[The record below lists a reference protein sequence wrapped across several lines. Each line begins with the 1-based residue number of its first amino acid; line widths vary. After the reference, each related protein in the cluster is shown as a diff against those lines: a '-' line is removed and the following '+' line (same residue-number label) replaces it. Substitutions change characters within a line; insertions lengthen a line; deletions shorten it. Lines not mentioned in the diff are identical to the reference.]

1 VLSCYEAGRDGFWI
15 HRALVGEGIDNKI
28 IDSASIEVSRRMKQV
43 KADRVDVIALL
54 RLLMRYVGGETQAL
68 KTIRIPTVEEEDDRR
83 LNRERDRLLK
93 ERGAHSAR
101 MKSLLIAHGIVLDK
115 LKQIP
120 SLLKNAKAAVAG
132 YELPA
137 DLKSELAGEYE
148 RYELTDKQAKALEK
162 LQVERAASDTS
173 PGMKNVLDL
182 QKLRGVGWQSS
193 WILSMAFFNWRE
205 FKNAKQ
211 VGACAGLT
219 LTPYDSGN
227 STREQGIS
235 KAGNKRVRK
244 LMVELAWLW
253 LRYQPDSGLS
263 QWFEKR
269 FANGGKRMRRIGIV
283 ALARK
288 LLVALWRYLSQG
300 VIPEGAIV
308 SL

>member
-1 VLSCYEAGRDGFWI
+1 MLSCYEAGRDGFWI

-193 WILSMAFFNWRE
+193 WILSTESFN
-205 FKNAKQ
+205 
-211 VGACAGLT
+211 
-219 LTPYDSGN
+219 
-227 STREQGIS
+227 
-235 KAGNKRVRK
+235 
-244 LMVELAWLW
+244 
-253 LRYQPDSGLS
+253 
-263 QWFEKR
+263 
-269 FANGGKRMRRIGIV
+269 
-283 ALARK
+283 
-288 LLVALWRYLSQG
+288 
-300 VIPEGAIV
+300 
-308 SL
+308 